1 MTKVDGE
8 EMKNLFPTVLLLLLL
23 AASYSLAQEQE
34 PLELIQ
40 TVALPDLHEGDFD
53 HFAAD
58 VDGNRLFSTA
68 EANGKVLVFDLRTN
82 KLIRTID
89 GLKLPH
95 SLVYREQAKRLFVI
109 DGGLGQ
115 IKIYDSN
122 SYRDVDD
129 IALRSGAGPMAYDP
143 VAKYM
148 YVVGGGRDGNLPE
161 SYLDVVDTSTGK
173 TLAEKKIDSD
183 DVEALALEKAGHRLF
198 VDNRAANTIE
208 VLDRATLDLVYKWPV
223 GQVAKKPS
231 KIVFDAD
238 GHRLFVGARDPAR
251 LIVLDSDSGH
261 VITSLPGAEMVDDMA
276 FDSKSKRIYFAGSDF
291 VDVFAQR
298 DPNHYERIGHIP
310 TAFRAKTATLVPA
323 CGRYY
328 VAVPRH
334 GSQVAE
340 LRVYKVRH

>member
-1 MTKVDGE
+1 VTRDDGE
-8 EMKNLFPTVLLLLLL
+8 EMKKLFPTVLLLLLL

-58 VDGNRLFSTA
+58 VHGNRLFLTA

-82 KLIRTID
+82 KLVHTID

-95 SLVYREQAKRLFVI
+95 SMVYREEAKRLFVI

-115 IKIYDSN
+115 IRIYDSN
-122 SYRDVDD
+122 SYRHVDD
-129 IALRSGAGPMAYDP
+129 IALRNGAGPMAFDA
-143 VAKYM
+143 VKKYI
-148 YVVGGGRDGNLPE
+148 YVVSGGRDGNQPE

-173 TLAEKKIDSD
+173 KLAEKKMSSD
-183 DVEALALEKAGHRLF
+183 DVEALVLEPSGRRLF
-198 VDNRAANTIE
+198 VDVRGTNTIE
-208 VLDRATLDLVYKWPV
+208 VLDRTSLVLLNQWSV

-231 KIVFDAD
+231 KMTFDEAS
-238 GHRLFVGARDPAR
+238 HRLFVGARDPAT
-251 LIVLDSDSGH
+251 LIILDCDSGA
-261 VITSLPGAEMVDDMA
+261 VITSLPGAAMVDDIF
-276 FDSKSKRIYFAGSDF
+276 FDSRSKRIYFAGSDF

-298 DPNHYERIGHIP
+298 DPNHYERIGHVP
-310 TAFRAKTATLVPA
+310 TAFRAKTAILVPDLD
-323 CGRYY
+323 RYY

-334 GSQVAE
+334 DAQPAQ
-340 LRVYKVRH
+340 LRVYKVTH